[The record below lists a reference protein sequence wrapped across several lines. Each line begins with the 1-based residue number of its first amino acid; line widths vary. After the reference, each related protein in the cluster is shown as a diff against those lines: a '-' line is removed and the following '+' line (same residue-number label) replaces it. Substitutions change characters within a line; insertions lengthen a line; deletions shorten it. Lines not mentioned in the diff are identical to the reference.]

1 MLLACAFAFVYL
13 LAWQFQWSDIVRR
26 WHGDTRQAITQTTQ
40 DTQVLPDKLEKIPEE
55 SWTKTNSWEIKP
67 TIDTQASLDKG
78 RWSQTG
84 GIWAKNSWTQTISFT
99 SLNAVPQSFMRLWI
113 SGPAGIMM
121 DTQRIIVTTNTNT
134 IKRASESK
142 TLTADQIK
150 QIWLTVDSLTF
161 YNDPSRANIL
171 VLMEVVHN
179 NQSLL
184 IQAPYAV
191 YRDDK
196 AHLNSLIAQLTQK

>member
-1 MLLACAFAFVYL
+1 
-13 LAWQFQWSDIVRR
+13 
-26 WHGDTRQAITQTTQ
+26 
-40 DTQVLPDKLEKIPEE
+40 
-55 SWTKTNSWEIKP
+55 
-67 TIDTQASLDKG
+67 
-78 RWSQTG
+78 
-84 GIWAKNSWTQTISFT
+84 
-99 SLNAVPQSFMRLWI
+99 MRLWI